1 MFTWIAVLVA
11 SIIVYLAVARQ
22 TGFRILTSSNGESR
36 FGSLK
41 GILSTSD
48 NKGEG
53 GFGSAIWKKA
63 YADKDDDGKK
73 LALYII
79 AILVAYA
86 AAHIAPDGKEIVYRG
101 VAALIVLH
109 FIWTFSPG
117 KAGKMTW
124 FIVGGMLAYFVLAWA
139 YPKDAPR
146 ALDAGW
152 GLSKKVMASIASSLE
167 SANANYNN
175 ASAAGGGESQKEE
188 GMWMLF
194 DPDVYTLARPGDRES
209 IFIDDPETWVQL
221 PEVPDGFE
229 AEVACGSA
237 SMKIYWK
244 GGPRY
249 GQEVVCKGLVLR
261 DLEKLTIT
269 VSPITEDGEVI
280 SVRLKPIKK
289 A

>member
-1 MFTWIAVLVA
+1 MQRKVDAM
-11 SIIVYLAVARQ
+11 
-22 TGFRILTSSNGESR
+22 NGRVPTPSTKSGEKPTTTTTKK
-36 FGSLK
+36 SLWDK
-41 GILSTSD
+41 L
-48 NKGEG
+48 
-53 GFGSAIWKKA
+53 
-63 YADKDDDGKK
+63 YAGKDDDGKK
-73 LALYII
+73 LTLYII

-86 AAHIAPDGKEIVYRG
+86 AARIAPILNGDGVVYRG

-146 ALDAGW
+146 ALDASWKISG
-152 GLSKKVMASIASSLE
+152 KVMASIANGLE
-167 SANANYNN
+167 STNDNYGKI
-175 ASAAGGGESQKEE
+175 SAVADSGDSQQEE

-194 DPDVYTLARPGDRES
+194 DPEIYTLARPGDRES

-249 GQEVVCKGLVLR
+249 GQEVVCKDLVLR
-261 DLEKLTIT
+261 GLEKLIIT
-269 VSPITEDGEVI
+269 VSPVTEDGEVI